1 MMEMKVECN
10 GLNFKIIFLN
20 GKLIIK
26 PRLEIISLI
35 KNELIFSL
43 EEVKLIEFSAKS
55 IIPPIICFFIF
66 LIFLLIFI
74 NGFYGKIL
82 SSFKNVI
89 IAFLT
94 SILLLDFLLIII
106 RLNFGFLK
114 IELNNGVS
122 LKVKFVKKREAE
134 EFISKINF

>member
-1 MMEMKVECN
+1 MEMKAECN

-89 IAFLT
+89 IASLT

>member
-89 IAFLT
+89 IASLT

>member
-1 MMEMKVECN
+1 MEMKVECN

-74 NGFYGKIL
+74 NGFHGKIL

>member
-1 MMEMKVECN
+1 MKMKVECN
-10 GLNFKIIFLN
+10 GLNFKVIFLN

-26 PRLEIISLI
+26 PRLEIISLV

-55 IIPPIICFFIF
+55 IIPPIICFIF

-82 SSFKNVI
+82 SGFKNI
-89 IAFLT
+89 IIVSLI
-94 SILLLDFLLIII
+94 SILLLDFLLIVI

-122 LKVKFVKKREAE
+122 LRVKFVKKREAE
-134 EFISKINF
+134 EFISRINF

>member
-1 MMEMKVECN
+1 MEMKVECN

-55 IIPPIICFFIF
+55 IIPPIVCFFIF

>member
-55 IIPPIICFFIF
+55 IIPPIVCFFIF

>member
-1 MMEMKVECN
+1 MEMKVECN

-89 IAFLT
+89 IASLT

>member
-1 MMEMKVECN
+1 MMKMKVECN
-10 GLNFKIIFLN
+10 GLNFKVIFLN

-26 PRLEIISLI
+26 PRLEIISLV

-55 IIPPIICFFIF
+55 IIPPIICFIF

-82 SSFKNVI
+82 SGFKNI
-89 IAFLT
+89 IIVSLI
-94 SILLLDFLLIII
+94 SILLLDFLLIVI

-122 LKVKFVKKREAE
+122 LRVKFVKKREAE
-134 EFISKINF
+134 EFISRINF

>member
-1 MMEMKVECN
+1 MEMKVECN

>member
-1 MMEMKVECN
+1 MKVECN

-89 IAFLT
+89 IASLT